1 MGMNRTN
8 RVESLRNTVVG
19 ALYLR
24 LGSKWFEN
32 MDIREVSTLYHTI
45 ELVLRARV
53 LGNDYPYTRLPVPVL
68 IAINEIPVNN

>member
-1 MGMNRTN
+1 
-8 RVESLRNTVVG
+8 
-19 ALYLR
+19 
-24 LGSKWFEN
+24 